1 MFQAGGGV
9 LRALHAYHGVVEALD
24 EHDPQWRRSLQGCAG
39 VSAGALACLTIVV
52 GTTAETR
59 KRLLDDYGFDSKA
72 DLALLVSSFAV
83 TDGTSLKRIIAAVLA
98 SGGLSAE
105 STLSDLERLLRIRF
119 VCVAT
124 DLVSKQ
130 VVYLQASTF
139 PRMRVLD
146 AVYASCAMP
155 LLFPP
160 FRCGEHLF
168 VDGNALTTMPD
179 VFSEG
184 RVMKIVVNRFSG
196 KSEDIATL
204 PDYVQSL
211 VHLLMMRGDPQTAL
225 ASRSTASAATS
236 SSSRRTTPPC
246 CGASA
251 TPRSTR
257 STAAGST
264 PSSKATLLLAR
275 LMILYFRRLNAMQ
288 NDHAEDAE
296 DDDLDPRLGGAA
308 PVHLSKLH
316 DVVVLKGRDAV
327 LFGFE
332 CAHLRCR
339 GGHGGH
345 VPRRG
350 KTILIF
356 FFRKKPNGVVSDLK
370 KKKKTKKKWKRKTKK
385 IDSSHPSAI
394 LAGTAVGLAVGRRSP
409 PTTLRRAPL
418 PTTRCS
424 FPKKMSFW
432 RPT

>member
-1 MFQAGGGV
+1 MFLELGGGG

-225 ASRSTASAATS
+225 RLPVDGLGRHQLFVEEDDATS
-236 SSSRRTTPPC
+236 LRRVGYAYTLDALHGGRVHPFVV
-246 CGASA
+246 
-251 TPRSTR
+251 
-257 STAAGST
+257 
-264 PSSKATLLLAR
+264 KATLLLAR
-275 LMILYFRRLNAMQ
+275 LMVIYSSPSQ
-288 NDHAEDAE
+288 CDAE
-296 DDDLDPRLGGAA
+296 
-308 PVHLSKLH
+308 
-316 DVVVLKGRDAV
+316 
-327 LFGFE
+327 
-332 CAHLRCR
+332 
-339 GGHGGH
+339 
-345 VPRRG
+345 
-350 KTILIF
+350 
-356 FFRKKPNGVVSDLK
+356 
-370 KKKKTKKKWKRKTKK
+370 
-385 IDSSHPSAI
+385 
-394 LAGTAVGLAVGRRSP
+394 
-409 PTTLRRAPL
+409 
-418 PTTRCS
+418 
-424 FPKKMSFW
+424 
-432 RPT
+432 